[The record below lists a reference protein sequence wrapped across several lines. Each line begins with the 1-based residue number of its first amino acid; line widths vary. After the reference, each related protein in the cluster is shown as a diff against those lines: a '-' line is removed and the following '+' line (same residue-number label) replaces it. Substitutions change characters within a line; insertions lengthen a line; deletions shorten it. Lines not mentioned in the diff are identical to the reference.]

1 MEFRQLRYFVAVA
14 DEGNISRAAGK
25 IFLTQPALSRQIQ
38 ALEAEIG
45 RPLLERQAHTIRLTP
60 AGEVLASEGR
70 ALLAVTETLVAR
82 VRAAGGIRLRVGY
95 APSLAAG
102 LLPVALAAFTRR
114 HPGAQV
120 ELADLATAEMLAGL
134 REKSLDLAILARRD
148 GEWPGLRWVPLL
160 RSPWR
165 LAVPARHPLAGR
177 RQVPP
182 SALADETL
190 VGFDRRGYPEYW
202 QRVNAWL
209 RKHQLRPR
217 RAGEYDGGDSLLSA
231 VAAGLGVA
239 LVTAR
244 VAEEFPRRAKYLTLA
259 HPPPPLCVAAV
270 FRAAEAK
277 AQPVRE
283 FAAELRMAGTA
294 REGGRDA

>member
-1 MEFRQLRYFVAVA
+1 MELRQLRYFVAVA
-14 DEGNISRAAGK
+14 GEGNISRAAEK
-25 IFLTQPALSRQIQ
+25 IFLTQPALSRQMQ

-45 RPLLERQAHTIRLTP
+45 RPLLERQANAIRLTP
-60 AGEVLASEGR
+60 AGEVLAREGR
-70 ALLAVTETLVAR
+70 ALLEAAEALVAR
-82 VRAAGGIRLRVGY
+82 VRAAGGFRLRVGY

-114 HPGAQV
+114 HPEAQV

-134 REKSLDLAILARRD
+134 REESLDLAILARRE
-148 GEWPGLRWVPLL
+148 GQWPGLRWVPLL

-177 RQVPP
+177 RRVPP
-182 SALADETL
+182 TALAGETL

-202 QRVNAWL
+202 QRVDAWL
-209 RKHQLRPR
+209 REHRLRPR
-217 RAGEYDGGDSLLSA
+217 RAGEYDGGESLLSA

-244 VAEEFPRRAKYLTLA
+244 VAEEFPRRAKYLALA
-259 HPPPPLCVAAV
+259 HPPPPLCVAAA
-270 FRAAEAK
+270 FRTAEAL

-283 FAAELRMAGTA
+283 FVAELRLAATA
-294 REGGRDA
+294 RDGGRDA